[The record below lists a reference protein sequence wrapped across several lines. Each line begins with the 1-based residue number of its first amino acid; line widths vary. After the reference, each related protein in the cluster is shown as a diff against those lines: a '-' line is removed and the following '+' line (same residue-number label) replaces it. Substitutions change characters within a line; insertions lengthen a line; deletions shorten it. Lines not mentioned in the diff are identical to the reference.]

1 MEEIMKSK
9 TFLILLAVCAALVAA
24 SLAVFREDDKP
35 AAPEGADY
43 FANLPVN
50 EVAALT
56 LTGSE
61 SEVALEKSGTV
72 WQVASRY
79 GYPADFDDIREFI
92 LKLRDLKVGRSFTA
106 DAESRERLSL
116 LPPDAPD
123 VGEEARGTRVT
134 MKNADGET
142 VADLI
147 IGAERESETGDGGH
161 YLMPAG
167 GETVY
172 LVDQSFRFMEMD
184 PAQWLAP
191 DLLDI
196 SPGDVRRVTLLD
208 PATGEEK
215 YLIERPEEGEPP
227 VFIAPDPAAQ
237 TGPVID
243 SKITNLF
250 SALDGLTIRDV
261 ADPEIPASETG
272 LESPLC
278 HEFWLFDGTTY
289 TVCRGDAAP
298 DSDNE
303 RYLKVTAGYRAPPQP
318 ESEPETEAET
328 DPESDLESGAETS
341 ETAGETAEGD
351 GDSPAADA
359 ADATGDAAEANGDSP
374 AADAA
379 NASGG
384 AAEADGDSPA
394 DAEETEPAEEG
405 PDPAQVAAEA
415 EKKNEALSRW
425 TFLIVEWKADRLET
439 DVNEFFETPE
449 PEAEAGAESEVI
461 GGGS

>member
-1 MEEIMKSK
+1 MEDIMKSK
-9 TFLILLAVCAALVAA
+9 TFLILLAVCAVLVVA
-24 SLAVFREDDKP
+24 SLAVFQENDEP

-43 FANLPVN
+43 FSSLPVN
-50 EVAALT
+50 EVAAMT
-56 LTGSE
+56 LTGPE

-72 WQVASRY
+72 WQVASRH

-92 LKLRDLKVGRSFTA
+92 LKLRDLKVGRAFAA
-106 DAESRERLSL
+106 DEESRKRLSL
-116 LPPDAPD
+116 LPPDAAD
-123 VGEEARGTRVT
+123 AGAEARGTRVT

-161 YLMPAG
+161 YLMRAG

-191 DLLDI
+191 DLLDV

-250 SALDGLTIRDV
+250 SALDNLTLRDV
-261 ADPEIPASETG
+261 ADPETPAAEMG

-278 HEFWLFDGTTY
+278 HEFRLFDGTTY
-289 TVCRGDAAP
+289 TVCRGEPAP
-298 DSDNE
+298 GSDNE
-303 RYLKVTAGYRAPPQP
+303 RYLKVTAGYREPPQP
-318 ESEPETEAET
+318 EPETEA
-328 DPESDLESGAETS
+328 GAETAA
-341 ETAGETAEGD
+341 TADGTAEGD

-359 ADATGDAAEANGDSP
+359 DETNGDAAEDSPAADAGEASGGADEANGDSP
-374 AADAA
+374 A
-379 NASGG
+379 N
-384 AAEADGDSPA
+384 
-394 DAEETEPAEEG
+394 AEENEPAEEG

-425 TFLIVEWKADRLET
+425 TFMVAEWKADRLET
-439 DVNEFFETPE
+439 DIGEFFESPG
-449 PEAEAGAESEVI
+449 EADSASEVI